1 MEKILIAEDESK
13 ISRIIDLQLKHVG
26 YDTTVVDNGKRAL
39 ECLAHESFDLVL
51 LDVMMPVMDGIEA
64 CREIKTLYPDI
75 KVIMLTAKDDIGD
88 VITGLD
94 SGADDYVTKPFIFE
108 ELHARIRANIRKT
121 VTPSKA
127 DATENALAFLDLKIN
142 TTTFEVFRQ
151 DQLITLS
158 KTEFDLLNYLVLNK
172 EIVLSREQILNHV
185 WGYDYFGGL
194 NIVDVYIKYLR
205 DKVDRPYERKLI
217 HTVRGRG
224 YVVK

>member
-1 MEKILIAEDESK
+1 M
-13 ISRIIDLQLKHVG
+13 
-26 YDTTVVDNGKRAL
+26 Y
-39 ECLAHESFDLVL
+39 
-51 LDVMMPVMDGIEA
+51 
-64 CREIKTLYPDI
+64 
-75 KVIMLTAKDDIGD
+75 
-88 VITGLD
+88 
-94 SGADDYVTKPFIFE
+94 
-108 ELHARIRANIRKT
+108 
-121 VTPSKA
+121 
-127 DATENALAFLDLKIN
+127 
-142 TTTFEVFRQ
+142 RQ